1 MRDDNSEGESMS
13 ATISLKKSMARSSN
27 VALDLIQ
34 LVLVIAAFLF
44 FVGMTHLYLK
54 GQPAAD
60 APEQEAP
67 SADIVAAAAVPAS
80 AALVA
85 ETSTQPVPPKPA
97 PAVQM
102 TQSQSVRAPIQTAPV
117 LSPQMQS
124 ALGYVQRRYKVSQE
138 ALVPVFEVAQ
148 LIGTERRIDPL
159 LILSIIAIE
168 SKFNPFAES
177 SMGAKGLMQ
186 VIPRFH
192 TDKLPAGASERSLLD
207 PVVNVQVGV
216 KVLEEAIRRQGGLVA
231 GLQQYAGSSDP
242 EGAYATKVLAE
253 KERLEQAARR
263 KGA

>member
-1 MRDDNSEGESMS
+1 MS

-54 GQPAAD
+54 DQQGAD
-60 APEQEAP
+60 APAEEAQT
-67 SADIVAAAAVPAS
+67 DDAAPVLAAT
-80 AALVA
+80 A
-85 ETSTQPVPPKPA
+85 ETVLATETLMPAAQQASRPAQAPRDQNAHPAQPA
-97 PAVQM
+97 
-102 TQSQSVRAPIQTAPV
+102 APV
-117 LSPQMQS
+117 LSPQMRN
-124 ALGYVQRRYKVSQE
+124 ALGYVQRRYKVSQD
-138 ALVPVFEVAQ
+138 ALIPVFEVAQ
-148 LIGTERRIDPL
+148 VIGTERRIDPM

-168 SKFNPFAES
+168 SRFNPFAES
-177 SMGAKGLMQ
+177 AMGAKGLMQ

-192 TDKLPAGASERSLLD
+192 TDKLPAGATERSLLD
-207 PVVNVQVGV
+207 PVVNIQVGV

-242 EGAYATKVLAE
+242 DGAYASKVLAE

-263 KGA
+263 KDAVGAGAA

>member
-1 MRDDNSEGESMS
+1 MS
-13 ATISLKKSMARSSN
+13 ATISLKKPMARSSN

-44 FVGMTHLYLK
+44 FVGMAHLYLK

-60 APEQEAP
+60 APEQAQQT
-67 SADIVAAAAVPAS
+67 ADAAATVAAPLATTFATEASTPPVQQAPAEPIAQNAPIQSAS
-80 AALVA
+80 A
-85 ETSTQPVPPKPA
+85 PA
-97 PAVQM
+97 PA
-102 TQSQSVRAPIQTAPV
+102 TPV
-117 LSPQMQS
+117 LSPQMQN

-138 ALVPVFEVAQ
+138 ALIPVFEVAQ

-168 SKFNPFAES
+168 SRFNPFAES
-177 SMGAKGLMQ
+177 TMGAKGLMQ

-207 PVVNVQVGV
+207 PVVNIQVGV

-263 KGA
+263 KSAVPPGAA

>member
-1 MRDDNSEGESMS
+1 MS
-13 ATISLKKSMARSSN
+13 ATISLKKPMARSSN

-44 FVGMTHLYLK
+44 FVGMAHLYLK

-60 APEQEAP
+60 APEQEQQ
-67 SADIVAAAAVPAS
+67 SADEAATVALSTVTTFATE
-80 AALVA
+80 ALM
-85 ETSTQPVPPKPA
+85 QPEPQA
-97 PAVQM
+97 PAVQIP
-102 TQSQSVRAPIQTAPV
+102 QIAPIQSASAPAPATPV
-117 LSPQMQS
+117 LSPQMQN

-138 ALVPVFEVAQ
+138 ALIPVFEVAQ
-148 LIGTERRIDPL
+148 LIGTERRIDPM

-168 SKFNPFAES
+168 SRFNPFAES
-177 SMGAKGLMQ
+177 AMGAKGLMQ

-207 PVVNVQVGV
+207 PVVNIHVGV

-263 KGA
+263 KSAVNPGAA